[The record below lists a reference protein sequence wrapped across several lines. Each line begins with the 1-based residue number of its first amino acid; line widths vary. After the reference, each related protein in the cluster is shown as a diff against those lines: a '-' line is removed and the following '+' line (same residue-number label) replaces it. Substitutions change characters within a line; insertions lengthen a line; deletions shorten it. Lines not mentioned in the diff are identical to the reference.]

1 MTNIKPQSNI
11 FENDRDIILCII
23 KNLSVNSVPSVRN
36 LFYIIFQNFKPSSAA
51 LFRVELEGCDAS
63 LAYAGRDFTAVVG
76 PCFYD

>member
-36 LFYIIFQNFKPSSAA
+36 LSYIVFQDFKASSAT
-51 LFRVELEGCDAS
+51 LFWVELERRDAS
-63 LAYAGRDFTAVVG
+63 LAYAGRNFAAVVG
-76 PCFYD
+76 PGFYD